1 MVLSALTLEG
11 IEGISISKDS
21 PSYFHFHT
29 LTCELVIRIDKQD
42 KNKTE
47 SGSSEVDNRLSVE
60 RVINLLHITSYNTI
74 LRELK

>member
-29 LTCELVIRIDKQD
+29 LTCELVLRIDKQD

-47 SGSSEVDNRLSVE
+47 SGFSEVDNRL
-60 RVINLLHITSYNTI
+60 
-74 LRELK
+74 